1 MSNEIFRGDKIFAA
15 VKQNTTTE
23 WLCFVVM
30 QTHIFTRL
38 KKCVFVTKNHTSIEF
53 MKMKSLGI
61 IREK

>member
-15 VKQNTTTE
+15 VRQNTTTE
-23 WLCFVVM
+23 WLCSVVM
-30 QTHIFTRL
+30 QTKIFTRL
-38 KKCVFVTKNHTSIEF
+38 KKYLDENGTIVT

>member
-23 WLCFVVM
+23 WLCSVVM
-30 QTHIFTRL
+30 QTKTFTRL
-38 KKCVFVTKNHTSIEF
+38 KKISLNENGTIVT
-53 MKMKSLGI
+53 MKIKSLGI